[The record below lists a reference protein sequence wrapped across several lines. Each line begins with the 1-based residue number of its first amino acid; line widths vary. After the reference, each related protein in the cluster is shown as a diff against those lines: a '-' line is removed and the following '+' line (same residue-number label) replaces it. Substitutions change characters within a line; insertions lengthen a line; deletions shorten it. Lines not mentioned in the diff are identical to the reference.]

1 MAAASSLIW
10 SSVKP
15 MLQTY
20 LILQAGTVRRSTDS
34 SASLQKLRILH
45 RQDRPLQR
53 NGGQGHVAIRPVHC
67 PAMPYVCRDRSVFH
81 EGEHPGLRAAHHQ
94 CLHIPSARRCVWLSD
109 TRSGLCGTS
118 SPAPPLLLIFVQ
130 PLDFRNGVVVACCT
144 SNWGNLPLRLCPLPP
159 TSPLT
164 PGSRHPKRPVSRPVQ
179 CGHGSRPG
187 HLLPLCL
194 YPSVQHCL

>member
-34 SASLQKLRILH
+34 CASLQKLRILH

-53 NGGQGHVAIRPVHC
+53 YRGQGHVAIRPIYR
-67 PAMPYVCRDRSVFH
+67 PAMPHVRRDRSVFH

-94 CLHIPSARRCVWLSD
+94 CLHVPGARCCVWLSH

-118 SPAPPLLLIFVQ
+118 SHAPSLLLIFVQ

-144 SNWGNLPLRLCPLPP
+144 SNWGNLPLRSCPSPTDFSPHTWQSSSKASCLKTRTMRTRIPTWAPP
-159 TSPLT
+159 TSL
-164 PGSRHPKRPVSRPVQ
+164 SLS
-179 CGHGSRPG
+179 
-187 HLLPLCL
+187 
-194 YPSVQHCL
+194 